1 MKLGK
6 YFSLEEMIKS
16 QTAIRRG
23 IDNIPS
29 DDELESLFELVK
41 NVLDPIREHFG
52 LPVTVNSGYRGKKL
66 NKAIKGSK
74 NSQHCKGQAADIE
87 IIGISNY
94 DLACWIRDNMEF
106 DQLILEFHNRK
117 VPDSGWV
124 HVSWVSPKK
133 NRKQTLTIDNTGT
146 KAGF

>member
-1 MKLGK
+1 MMLGK
-6 YFSLEEMIKS
+6 YFSLEEMTKS

-29 DDELESLFELVK
+29 DQELENLVELVK

-52 LPVTVNSGYRGKKL
+52 KPVTVNSGYRGKKL
-66 NKAIKGSK
+66 NSAIKGSK

-87 IIGISNY
+87 IIGVSNY
-94 DLACWIRDNMEF
+94 ELACWIRDNMDF

-124 HVSWVSPKK
+124 HVSWNSPKK
-133 NRKQTLTIDNTGT
+133 NRKQTLTIDSNGT
-146 KAGF
+146 KQGF

>member
-1 MKLGK
+1 MMLGK
-6 YFSLEEMIKS
+6 YFSLEEMTKS

-29 DDELESLFELVK
+29 DQELENLVELVK

-52 LPVTVNSGYRGKKL
+52 RPVTVNSGYRGKKL

-94 DLACWIRDNMEF
+94 DLACWIRDNMDF

-124 HVSWVSPKK
+124 HVSWNSPKK

-146 KAGF
+146 KQGF

>member
-133 NRKQTLTIDNTGT
+133 NRKQTLTIDNNGT
-146 KAGF
+146 KLGF

>member
-1 MKLGK
+1 MLGK
-6 YFSLEEMIKS
+6 YFSLEEMTKS

-23 IDNIPS
+23 INNIPS
-29 DDELESLFELVK
+29 DQELENLVELIK
-41 NVLDPIREHFG
+41 NVLDPVREHFKKS
-52 LPVTVNSGYRGKKL
+52 VTVNSGYRGKKL
-66 NKAIKGSK
+66 NKLIKGSK

-94 DLACWIRDNMEF
+94 DLACWIRDNMDF

-124 HVSWVSPKK
+124 HVSWNSPKK
-133 NRKQTLTIDNTGT
+133 NRKQTLTIDSNGT
-146 KAGF
+146 KQGF

>member
-1 MKLGK
+1 MMLGK
-6 YFSLEEMIKS
+6 YFSLEEMTKS
-16 QTAIRRG
+16 QTAMRRG

-29 DDELESLFELVK
+29 DQELENLVELVK
-41 NVLDPIREHFG
+41 NVLDPIREHFKK
-52 LPVTVNSGYRGKKL
+52 PVTVNSGYRGKKL

-94 DLACWIRDNMEF
+94 DLACWIRDNMDF

-124 HVSWVSPKK
+124 HVSWNSPKK
-133 NRKQTLTIDNTGT
+133 NRKQTLTIDSNGT
-146 KAGF
+146 KQGF

>member
-94 DLACWIRDNMEF
+94 DLAYWIRDNMEF

-133 NRKQTLTIDNTGT
+133 NRKQTLTIDNNGT
-146 KAGF
+146 KLGF

>member
-1 MKLGK
+1 MMLGK
-6 YFSLEEMIKS
+6 YFSLEEMTKS

-29 DDELESLFELVK
+29 DQELENLVELVK

-52 LPVTVNSGYRGKKL
+52 KPVTVNSGYRGKKL

-94 DLACWIRDNMEF
+94 DLACWIRDNMDF

-124 HVSWVSPKK
+124 HVSWNSPKK
-133 NRKQTLTIDNTGT
+133 NRKQTLTIDSNGT
-146 KAGF
+146 KQGF

>member
-6 YFSLEEMIKS
+6 YFTLEEMTKS

-29 DDELESLFELVK
+29 DDEIESLVQLVE
-41 NVLDPIREHFG
+41 NVLDPIREHFKK
-52 LPVTVNSGYRGKKL
+52 PVTVNSGYRGKKL

-87 IIGISNY
+87 IVGISNY

>member
-1 MKLGK
+1 MLGK
-6 YFSLEEMIKS
+6 YFSLEEMTKS

-23 IDNIPS
+23 INNIPS
-29 DDELESLFELVK
+29 DQELENLVELVK
-41 NVLDPIREHFG
+41 NVLDPVREHFKK
-52 LPVTVNSGYRGKKL
+52 PVTVNSGYRGKKL

-94 DLACWIRDNMEF
+94 DLACWIRDNMDF

-124 HVSWVSPKK
+124 HVSWNSPKK
-133 NRKQTLTIDNTGT
+133 NRKQTLTIDSNGT
-146 KAGF
+146 KQGF

>member
-1 MKLGK
+1 MMLGK
-6 YFSLEEMIKS
+6 YFSLEEMTKS

-29 DDELESLFELVK
+29 DQELENLVELVK

-52 LPVTVNSGYRGKKL
+52 RPVTVNSGYRGKKL

-94 DLACWIRDNMEF
+94 DLACWIRDNMDF

-124 HVSWVSPKK
+124 HVSWNSPKK
-133 NRKQTLTIDNTGT
+133 NRKQTLTIDSNGT
-146 KAGF
+146 KQGF

>member
-1 MKLGK
+1 MNLGK
-6 YFSLEEMIKS
+6 YFTLEEMIKS
-16 QTAIRRG
+16 QTALRRG

-29 DDELESLFELVK
+29 DDELECLFELVK

-52 LPVTVNSGYRGKKL
+52 KPVTVNSGYRGKKL

-94 DLACWIRDNMEF
+94 ELACWIRDNMEF